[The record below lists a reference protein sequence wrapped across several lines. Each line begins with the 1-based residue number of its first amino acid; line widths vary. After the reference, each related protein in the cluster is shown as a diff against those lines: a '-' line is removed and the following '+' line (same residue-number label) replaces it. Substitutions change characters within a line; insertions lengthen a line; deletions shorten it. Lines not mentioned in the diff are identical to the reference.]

1 LWKSEA
7 RRTNCS
13 NNISGQHRPRLFNRA
28 MRMNKLNSL
37 QELSRFRE
45 EQQRAIKARRDT
57 GTRISIGMG
66 TCGIAAGARETL
78 EAIQVEIARRGIAA
92 EIASVGCIG
101 MCAKEPLVDIQQAG
115 GSHVLYANVQ
125 PEMVGRLIVEHILQG
140 QPVKEWVIC
149 RMTVD

>member
-1 LWKSEA
+1 M
-7 RRTNCS
+7 
-13 NNISGQHRPRLFNRA
+13 Q
-28 MRMNKLNSL
+28 MDKLNSL

-45 EQQRAIKARRDT
+45 ELKRSAQARRDT
-57 GTRISIGMG
+57 GTRIAIGMG
-66 TCGIAAGARETL
+66 TCGIAAGARETM
-78 EAIQVEIARRGIAA
+78 EAIRTEIDRHKVDA

-115 GSHVLYANVQ
+115 GSHVLYANVL
-125 PEMVGRLIVEHILQG
+125 PEMVGRLVEEHLLRG

>member
-1 LWKSEA
+1 
-7 RRTNCS
+7 
-13 NNISGQHRPRLFNRA
+13 
-28 MRMNKLNSL
+28 MDKLNSL

-45 EQQRAIKARRDT
+45 DLKRAGQTRRDT

-66 TCGIAAGARETL
+66 TCGIAAGARETMD
-78 EAIQVEIARRGIAA
+78 AIRAEIGRRQIDA

-115 GSHVLYANVQ
+115 GSHVLYANVL
-125 PEMVGRLIVEHILQG
+125 PEMVGRLIEQHLLRG

-149 RMTVD
+149 RMTVE

>member
-1 LWKSEA
+1 
-7 RRTNCS
+7 
-13 NNISGQHRPRLFNRA
+13 
-28 MRMNKLNSL
+28 MNKLNSL

-45 EQQRAIKARRDT
+45 DQKRAVKARRDT

-78 EAIQVEIARRGIAA
+78 EAIQAEIARHQIDVD
-92 EIASVGCIG
+92 IASVGCIG

-115 GSHVLYANVQ
+115 GSHVLYANVR
-125 PEMVGRLIVEHILQG
+125 PEMAGRLIEEHVLRG

-149 RMTVD
+149 RMNVD

>member
-1 LWKSEA
+1 
-7 RRTNCS
+7 
-13 NNISGQHRPRLFNRA
+13 
-28 MRMNKLNSL
+28 MDKLNSL

-45 EQQRAIKARRDT
+45 EQKRAAQARRDT

-66 TCGIAAGARETL
+66 TCGIAAGARETM
-78 EAIQVEIARRGIAA
+78 EAIRAEIARHQIEA

-115 GSHVLYANVQ
+115 GAHVLYANVL
-125 PEMVGRLIVEHILQG
+125 PEMAGRLIEEHLLRG

-149 RMTVD
+149 RMTVE

>member
-1 LWKSEA
+1 M
-7 RRTNCS
+7 
-13 NNISGQHRPRLFNRA
+13 H
-28 MRMNKLNSL
+28 KLNSL
-37 QELSRFRE
+37 QDLSRFRE
-45 EQQRAIKARRDT
+45 EQKRALKALRDT

-78 EAIQVEIARRGIAA
+78 EALRAGMARRQIDA

-125 PEMVGRLIVEHILQG
+125 PDMVGRLIDEHILRG

-149 RMTVD
+149 RMTVE